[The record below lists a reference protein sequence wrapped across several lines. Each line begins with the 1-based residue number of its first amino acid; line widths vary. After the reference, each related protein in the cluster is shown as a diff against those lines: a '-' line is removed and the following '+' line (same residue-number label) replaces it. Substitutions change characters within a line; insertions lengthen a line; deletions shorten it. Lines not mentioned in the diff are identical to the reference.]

1 LSSHTYK
8 SKSSERSNPSPVL
21 PTAVEETRRSKA
33 RSLSRSVS
41 HSPDDRNKRSKISR
55 SRSPKRSHS
64 RSKLKKKSR
73 KRSKESKEEKTNSKM
88 EKKHKSKDKSK
99 KEKKHKSKV
108 KSKKKKKEKPQK
120 DSKKKSK
127 RKSDKSQSSRYFS
140 QIIIDYRSL
149 YKKLICH
156 AARAKS
162 PCHKKSQLNHFFKM
176 FWITSP
182 QSIINLKILYLLMG
196 RLLRLRLTRTYLF
209 VR

>member
-120 DSKKKSK
+120 DSKK
-127 RKSDKSQSSRYFS
+127 
-140 QIIIDYRSL
+140 
-149 YKKLICH
+149 LICH